1 MTAKSHSFNTDLAK
15 LVGLKEA
22 ILLSHLYFWYE
33 KNKANRRNFHDGT
46 YWTYNSI
53 NAFHE
58 QFDYLSVKEIR
69 GALQRLKEQGYIIEG
84 NYNTLKIDQ
93 TKWYSV
99 TEKTLQLFD
108 PNWSAQKGKRF
119 AERANDICQKGEP
132 LPDINTDINTDNTP
146 ISPKGD
152 LGDSL
157 DIEEKAPIKELAQTF
172 AETYQRVYHHM
183 TRREIPITAINLP
196 LIERK
201 IRKLGA
207 TYDHDLIFGAMIESM
222 KDSWEQRNNY
232 PSSTINKLFD
242 ASNILRWT
250 AKKQQISN
258 TY

>member
-93 TKWYSV
+93 TK
-99 TEKTLQLFD
+99 
-108 PNWSAQKGKRF
+108 
-119 AERANDICQKGEP
+119 
-132 LPDINTDINTDNTP
+132 
-146 ISPKGD
+146 
-152 LGDSL
+152 
-157 DIEEKAPIKELAQTF
+157 
-172 AETYQRVYHHM
+172 
-183 TRREIPITAINLP
+183 
-196 LIERK
+196 
-201 IRKLGA
+201 
-207 TYDHDLIFGAMIESM
+207 
-222 KDSWEQRNNY
+222 
-232 PSSTINKLFD
+232 
-242 ASNILRWT
+242 
-250 AKKQQISN
+250 
-258 TY
+258 